1 MKKNILI
8 SFLSLALLGFGSC
21 ESPDEMKKIDTNSNS
36 GIMQLTAT
44 FMDGTGEFSIDTTV
58 NKYPFSEGE
67 VVKIVV
73 PWFYPLESNNETS
86 IDKMKIKATLP
97 NNVYASPGFDII
109 DLTKETPFTITSP
122 SGKKIT
128 IKITGERKKSSEAM
142 IKEFQLPAVGLNGF
156 IMEANK
162 FVGLVSGG
170 MDLSNQKPKIKLS
183 FHATIDPDTIVAQ
196 NFNNPVTYTV
206 TAHDGTKQVY
216 TIRPFSPKKVAYG
229 LRVASARQLWFKG
242 LSEMGLP
249 AADHMTTAIAVSGNY
264 LMINTRNQNN
274 VYVDRFSGEPKG
286 NMQLGTIKGSLTN
299 FFATSDEAGNI
310 LICNLAPNAGA
321 NFVVYK
327 FTSVTDASPVKL
339 IDWPTG
345 GLAIGRKMSV
355 RGNLNT
361 DALITVTQMNS
372 KIVHIWEIKG
382 GALQSATPK
391 SSVTVAFDGNWTN
404 LADAVA
410 ESSTYPSKL
419 FISGY
424 PSSFGAVNPDGSVIA
439 LYNLVGAGYNSNFIA
454 QSLDYASF
462 NGAKYLAQTIVALYG
477 GANNCHLYDV
487 TIPAN
492 LASAPKDPKLL
503 VFSSPANLVTNNTNS
518 TGDVAIKV
526 SDDGFKMVMYMVIT
540 NFGVAAYEFDCIDVD
555 NIFGL

>member
-21 ESPDEMKKIDTNSNS
+21 ESPDEINKIDTNSNS

-44 FMDGTGEFSIDTTV
+44 FMDGTGEFTVDTTV
-58 NKYPFSEGE
+58 NKYPFSDGE
-67 VVKIVV
+67 VVKIIV

-97 NNVYASPGFDII
+97 NNVYSSPGFDII

-170 MDLSNQKPKIKLS
+170 MDLSSQKPKIKLS

-196 NFNNPVTYTV
+196 NFNNSVIYTV

-216 TIRPFSPKKVAYG
+216 TVRPFSPKKVAYG
-229 LRVASARQLWFKG
+229 IRVSSARQLWFKG

-249 AADHMTTAIAVSGNY
+249 AADHMTTSIAVSGNY

-286 NMQLGTIKGSLTN
+286 NMQLGSIKGSLTN

-310 LICNLAPNAGA
+310 LICNLSPNAGA

-327 FTSVTDASPVKL
+327 FTGVTDAIPVKL

-382 GALQSATPK
+382 GVLQSAAPK
-391 SSVTVAFDGNWTN
+391 SSVTVAFDSNWSN

-419 FISGY
+419 FVSGY
-424 PSSFGAVNPDGSVIA
+424 PSSFGAVNPDGSVIG
-439 LYNLVGAGYNSNFIA
+439 LYNLTGAGYNSNFIA

-487 TIPAN
+487 TVPAN

-503 VFSSPANLVTNNTNS
+503 VFSSPANVVSNNTNA

-555 NIFGL
+555 NIFGE